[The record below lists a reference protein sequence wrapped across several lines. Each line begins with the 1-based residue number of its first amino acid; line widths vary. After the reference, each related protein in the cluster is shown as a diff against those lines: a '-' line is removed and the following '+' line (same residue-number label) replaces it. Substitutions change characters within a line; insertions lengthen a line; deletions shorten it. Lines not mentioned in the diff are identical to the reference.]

1 MSTEISPECIN
12 EHIKKVLLLLK
23 KQNYIPQATVL
34 TTQERKKL
42 FNLLFTYNENGYEES
57 VYGEYYYLE
66 TQEEVDVL
74 NQKVFENMDEE
85 TRAIIFKC
93 GVNPNKVFS
102 MNEGDCDIDK
112 QLLFSMQAYGIA
124 QVGEYTIEITRGHPI
139 DRHSVEIESF
149 REDAQQEKFARY
161 KDGEAK
167 FIVSHEINGKKIHIY
182 YHSEGMHF
190 GGYISF
196 MGQQIGGNFG
206 SSGFQI
212 NSSGM
217 MKMNE
222 GRSNCINELIPFF
235 EYFENVLFQE
245 ISNGFP
251 SSTIKDEYKKTKCM

>member
-1 MSTEISPECIN
+1 MSTEISPKYIDR
-12 EHIKKVLLLLK
+12 HIKKILLLLK
-23 KQNYIPQATVL
+23 EQNYIPQATVL

-42 FNLLFTYNENGYEES
+42 FDLLFTYDECGNEES
-57 VYGEYYYLE
+57 VYGEYYYFK
-66 TQEEVDVL
+66 TQEEVDEL
-74 NQKVFENMDEE
+74 NQNVFENMDEE

-102 MNEGDCDIDK
+102 INEGNCDIDK
-112 QLLFSMQAYGIA
+112 QLLFSMQTYGIA

-139 DRHSVEIESF
+139 ARHSAEIESF
-149 REDAQQEKFARY
+149 CEDFQQEKFAKY
-161 KDGEAK
+161 KDGEAN

-182 YHSEGMHF
+182 HHSEGMHF

-206 SSGFQI
+206 FRGFQI

-217 MKMNE
+217 MNMDE
-222 GRSNCINELIPFF
+222 GRSNCTNELIPFF
-235 EYFENVLFQE
+235 EQFENLLLQE

-251 SSTIKDEYKKTKCM
+251 SSNIKNEYKKTKCM